1 MLQQGFRAMIIG
13 LALSG
18 LCLSAPVFATP
29 TQSNASTQA
38 TKPPLKTKTSSKKAH
53 RKNTHKTN
61 TATKKPVK
69 TKPKHHHSKAVSHA
83 PKPKPEPVAAVTN
96 PQDYM
101 THAQSQTLAASLTQ
115 MSSANNQDLI
125 NGGFNQQ
132 IKARLVGYQSSV
144 CANAQAQIGKSYQWG
159 VEDPETGF
167 DCSGLSQFV
176 YAEEGI
182 QIPRTALEQ
191 YHSLQPV
198 KHLQEGDLVFFR
210 THPHSRQVS
219 HVGIYVGDGY
229 FVHAPRT
236 GETIRMSNLSDP
248 YWKKNYAGARRVLT
262 NTRVANTVAL
272 EQQSDDES

>member
-1 MLQQGFRAMIIG
+1 MLKYGWRFMIAG

-18 LCLSAPVFATP
+18 LCLGSPTFATP
-29 TQSNASTQA
+29 VQA
-38 TKPPLKTKTSSKKAH
+38 GTITAATTPSAKTKVTVKKTHKKKAV
-53 RKNTHKTN
+53 
-61 TATKKPVK
+61 AKKPVK
-69 TKPKHHHSKAVSHA
+69 TKSKRHHSKVSSHA
-83 PKPKPEPVAAVTN
+83 PKSKPVVALSH

-101 THAQSQTLAASLTQ
+101 SHAQNQTLAANLTQ
-115 MSSANNQDLI
+115 MSSANNQDFI

-132 IKARLVGYQSSV
+132 IKARLIGYQSSV

-191 YHSLQPV
+191 YHTLQPV

-272 EQQSDDES
+272 EQQSDDDS

>member
-1 MLQQGFRAMIIG
+1 MLRCGFRLIFAG

-18 LCLSAPVFATP
+18 LCLGSPAFATP
-29 TQSNASTQA
+29 APSSTTVAA
-38 TKPPLKTKTSSKKAH
+38 TTSSAKTKTGVKK
-53 RKNTHKTN
+53 THKKSA
-61 TATKKPVK
+61 ATKKSVK
-69 TKPKHHHSKAVSHA
+69 TKSSHHHSKASSHE
-83 PKPKPEPVAAVTN
+83 PKPVPVPAVNNN

-101 THAQSQTLAASLTQ
+101 THAQTQTLAANLTQ
-115 MSSANNQDLI
+115 ISSANNQDFI

-132 IKARLVGYQSSV
+132 IKVRLVGYQSSV
-144 CANAQAQIGKSYQWG
+144 CANAQAQIGKAYQWG

-182 QIPRTALEQ
+182 QIPRTAAEQ

-198 KHLQEGDLVFFR
+198 KNLQEGDLVFFR
-210 THPHSRQVS
+210 THNNSRKIS

-236 GETIRMSNLSDP
+236 GETIRMSSLSDP

-262 NTRVANTVAL
+262 NNTIANTVAL
-272 EQQSDDES
+272 EQQSDGDS